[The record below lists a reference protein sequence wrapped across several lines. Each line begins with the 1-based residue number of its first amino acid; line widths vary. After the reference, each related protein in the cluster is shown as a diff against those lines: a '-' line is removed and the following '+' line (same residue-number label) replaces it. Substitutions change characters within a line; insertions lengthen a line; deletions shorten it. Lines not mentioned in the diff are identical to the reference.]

1 MNNIKHIF
9 RTLFRY
15 KLSTFVNIV
24 SLFIAFWGIIILS
37 LFISNE
43 ISYDNYHKDK
53 DRIYM
58 LGIGSDIF
66 YFPTPIK
73 KIIEKDNPLYE
84 EISLF
89 QEAYYNNIYTN
100 RTTINKG
107 IECRGAKIDLSFF
120 KIFDFHFTEKNL
132 VDIAKSVIISKSV
145 ANKLFG
151 NTRALG
157 KNINIGYSTN
167 FTIIGVFDDYKNN
180 TSFKYDYYIPYKWNF
195 NDYKEWSYNL
205 IIKLKQNNTAEGFNK
220 FTSSNKEII
229 EYIKN
234 LNERYGKEYNVK
246 VLPLNKL
253 HYTTASGQLPG
264 NNKINIHI
272 IYILEILVILL
283 ALMGAINFINCYTSQ
298 APLRAKSIALKQ
310 IFGMKKW
317 RSKYII
323 LVEAIILSIIALI
336 ISLLIHLSFYTQI
349 QNIFEINGLNINNNP
364 LFYLIFLAGAIIF
377 GIVAGIYP
385 SFYITS
391 PEPAQSVK
399 GKMSFANKGKH
410 IRSILVIIQLFFA
423 SLLIIL
429 TISIKK
435 QLHFWNN
442 FDTGLK
448 TENIVYLHVPYEIQK
463 HYEAFAKELLKNPN
477 ITDYT
482 YTQFIPGNV
491 GMRWGRAINNHQ
503 VSLVSWPVD
512 ERFMNFFNIKI
523 VKGRNFR
530 SLKSDERKYIIN
542 KKAVDKLGW
551 DNPTNIK
558 IFGFQKENPVIG
570 VCEDFNFANL
580 RIPIQPLILWL
591 YNGRRQELL
600 LKTNNCNYKKLFAF
614 IRNTANEFDRD
625 NNLIIDFLDNNLA
638 RQYKQEEKI
647 GTFIQYVGIWT
658 IILAITGLMGLII
671 FISRDRMKEISI
683 RKVNGASIKE
693 ILKLLNNIYLKWLA
707 IAFVLACPTGYLIV
721 KEWLSFYTYK
731 TEISW
736 WIFALAGLILL
747 FITVC
752 TTSYINYKTASTN
765 PINNLKDE

>member
-43 ISYDNYHKDK
+43 TSYDNYHKNK
-53 DRIYM
+53 DRIYI
-58 LGIGSDIF
+58 LGIGSNSFI
-66 YFPTPIK
+66 FPTIFK
-73 KIIEKDNPLYE
+73 KIIEADNPLYE
-84 EISLF
+84 EVSLF
-89 QEAYYNNIYTN
+89 EEAYYNNLYTDK
-100 RTTINKG
+100 TSEIEG
-107 IECRGAKIDLSFF
+107 IEGRGAKIDLSFF
-120 KIFDFHFTEKNL
+120 KILDFHFIEKNL
-132 VDIAKSVIISKSV
+132 IDIPKSVIISKKI

-151 NTRALG
+151 KNKAVG
-157 KNINIGYSTN
+157 KNINIGNARN

-180 TSFKYDYYIPYKWNF
+180 TSYKYDYYLPNKWNF
-195 NDYKEWSYNL
+195 KDFSNWNYNI
-205 IIKLKQNNTAEGFNK
+205 IIKIKPNTTAQDFK
-220 FTSSNKEII
+220 KLFTSNKHIVELV
-229 EYIKN
+229 EKLSKGYDKKRN
-234 LNERYGKEYNVK
+234 LGL
-246 VLPLNKL
+246 LPLSKL
-253 HYTTASGQLPG
+253 HYATASDQLPG
-264 NNKINIHI
+264 SNKININI
-272 IYILEILVILL
+272 IYILKILIALL
-283 ALMGAINFINCYTSQ
+283 AIMGAINFINCYTSQ
-298 APLRAKSIALKQ
+298 ATLRAKSVALKQ
-310 IFGMKKW
+310 IFGMRKW
-317 RSKYII
+317 KSKYII
-323 LVEAIILSIIALI
+323 ILEAILLSIIALV
-336 ISLLIHLSFYTQI
+336 ISLLIHISFYTQI

-399 GKMSFANKGKH
+399 GKMSFANKGKY
-410 IRSILVIIQLFFA
+410 IRSGLVIIQLFFA

-448 TENIVYLHVPYEIQK
+448 AENIVYLHVPYEIQK
-463 HYEAFAKELLKNPN
+463 HSEAFAKELLKNPN

-482 YTQFIPGNV
+482 YSLSIPGDV
-491 GMRWGRAINNHQ
+491 KMRWTRIINNKQ
-503 VSLVSWPVD
+503 VCLYSWPVD

-523 VKGRNFR
+523 IKGRNFR

-542 KKAVDKLGW
+542 KKAVDKLSW

-558 IFGFQKENPVIG
+558 IFGFQKEYPVIG
-570 VCEDFNFANL
+570 VCENFNFANL
-580 RIPIQPLILWL
+580 RIPIQPLVLWL
-591 YNGRRQELL
+591 NTDIKQKLL
-600 LKTNNCNYKKLFAF
+600 LKTNNCNYKKLFEF
-614 IRNTANEFDRD
+614 IRNTAIKFD
-625 NNLIIDFLDNNLA
+625 NHYIIIDFLDKSLA